1 MKTLHLHL
9 TPSSIIQPRK
19 CKHCDLNL
27 HDHHSRLSLLILIRL
42 KAVIIML
49 LATLNVFV
57 SSSMQGNTAMKNMH
71 TVDFDRLAA
80 RIMQQP
86 HSINLSSNLSSKSS
100 SSSYLSMFRPFAR
113 ERERE
118 RDLQI
123 QQNGQQNLHPQSKT
137 QPIRIQFVT
146 SPIEDTIAESTSAE
160 EKAGGDL
167 ILNTILPTVQQQ
179 FAEIINVQARS
190 GTSDDSI
197 SFPDQ
202 VCSSIYKEYLDP
214 TNIVG
219 NADMVIFVS
228 AYTTVV
234 DDRGDEITWCNPDP
248 SRTTLAVS
256 TFCAKD
262 DATDRPLIGLLN
274 ICLAATTYQSTSNM
288 EEIIAHELLHTLVM
302 SEYLIPFFRSA
313 IDGSRF
319 ISNPYIAKQIPC
331 VNGNDNA
338 AEKYNDFYKISSKV
352 LQYKTENI
360 KYSDGYVKRGYYE
373 IVLPTVRQVVRN
385 QFNCQSMTG
394 ARLENQPTNPHSC
407 IGSHFDERFFQYHTM
422 SALYDSTS
430 DYFNPLTLAL
440 LEDSGWY
447 GVNFRNAKNSPFG
460 ISAGCD
466 FVNKDCVVDGKLPD
480 YSKGN
485 FCNVLQSSGHW
496 MCDPGHNFRAGCDL
510 YNYLSYQTDQVKP
523 GRQYF
528 PNSFLGPIAMVKG
541 DWCPTVYKFTDM
553 SAECTSKTAEKIDD
567 LEVFGDSSR
576 CLAVSI
582 DGADMPSSLCL
593 DAFCD
598 DEQKQFVFDVGG
610 TNYACGIGDD
620 FKDID
625 VVSSERI
632 LRFTCPKLAQA
643 CPE

>member
-1 MKTLHLHL
+1 
-9 TPSSIIQPRK
+9 
-19 CKHCDLNL
+19 
-27 HDHHSRLSLLILIRL
+27 
-42 KAVIIML
+42 
-49 LATLNVFV
+49 
-57 SSSMQGNTAMKNMH
+57 MKNIN
-71 TVDFDRLAA
+71 TVDFDRFAA
-80 RIMQQP
+80 RIIQQP
-86 HSINLSSNLSSKSS
+86 VSINLSSSSSS
-100 SSSYLSMFRPFAR
+100 SSSYLSLIRPFLR
-113 ERERE
+113 E
-118 RDLQI
+118 
-123 QQNGQQNLHPQSKT
+123 QQDPQSKT
-137 QPIRIQFVT
+137 QPIRIQFIT
-146 SPIEDTIAESTSAE
+146 SPIEDSIAQSTSKE

-179 FAEIINVQARS
+179 FADIINVEARS

-202 VCSSIYKEYLDP
+202 VCSGIYKHYLDP

-234 DDRGDEITWCNPDP
+234 DEYGEEVTWCNPDP
-248 SRTTLAVS
+248 LRTTLAVS

-288 EEIIAHELLHTLVM
+288 EEIITHELIHTLVL
-302 SEYLIPFFRSA
+302 SEFLFPFFRSA
-313 IDGSRF
+313 TDGSRF
-319 ISNPYIAKQIPC
+319 ISNPNIAQRIPC
-331 VNGNDNA
+331 VKGN
-338 AEKYNDFYKISSKV
+338 YIQFFTLSSKV
-352 LQYKTENI
+352 VKYKTENV
-360 KYSDGYVKRGYYE
+360 KYSDGYVNRGYYE

-394 ARLENQPTNPHSC
+394 ARLENQPTNAHAC
-407 IGSHFDERFFQYHTM
+407 LGSHFDERFFQYHTM

-447 GVNFRNAKNSPFG
+447 RVNFRKAKNSPFG
-460 ISAGCD
+460 ISTGCD

-485 FCNVLQSSGHW
+485 FCNVLQSSGRW

-510 YNYLSYQTDQVKP
+510 YNYLSYQTDQAKP

-528 PNSFLGPIAMVKG
+528 PNSFLGPIAMVHG
-541 DWCPTVYKFTDM
+541 DWCPTIYKFTDM
-553 SAECTSKTAEKIDD
+553 SAECTNKFAVKIDD

-582 DGADMPSSLCL
+582 DGDNKLSSLCL

-610 TNYACGIGDD
+610 TSYTCGIGDD
-620 FKDID
+620 FKDIN
-625 VVSSERI
+625 VVSSERA